1 MIKISSFFAF
11 FLMICS
17 ALQAQSDTIFLIGN
31 ARKYDDSIVLR
42 WNGRDYQSFLGMN
55 AGTVVIEKKSNLE
68 DNWKKAGETMSK
80 TVESWPVSKVN
91 PNAQIVLAAAGIQ
104 QMNAVIGKSNPAQL
118 DDKTKEDLHYL
129 WMNVSLAADLNV
141 SAADLSNLRYVD
153 RKISA
158 SENSMYRIYIKNSSY
173 ISDTLFFILGNE
185 TYSPENIHQ
194 PRVVEKEKVVEMF
207 WKYDKKYTAYFVEKS
222 ENGKNKFRQLNRA
235 PIVIPSDLEENALLF
250 FYDSVVNYK
259 IFQYRIYAVDMF
271 GNKSQYTELISACGR
286 DRTAPPMPAGF
297 DVRENTDNTLVLS
310 WKPIGKAFGEKGLAL
325 GMKHNNEEAYQPLTT
340 SMLPVSQQK
349 YIVKPVFGIT
359 DYYFLLQVFDT
370 AGNSSY
376 AEAFYQLNDN
386 TAPSKPLGLKAVV
399 NKQGVVQLT
408 WNWNSEKDL
417 DGYLIYTSNSPNTEF
432 GGIFNTPYYD
442 TVFYDTLSLK
452 MLNKE
457 VFYKVVAVDKRFN
470 LSENSEIVKVLR
482 PDTLPPVSPIIKNYF
497 VTDSVISLHWIKS
510 SSVDVERHYLYR
522 KSRKTGKLTAVALNP
537 KDSVFKDRTFVP
549 QEEYVYYL
557 TAVDMNNNVSP
568 NSNAVVLKSYVN
580 YFLPE
585 VKVFTAQYDSAAR
598 KVVLTWDYPMEKV
611 ENISIY
617 KGNEFDKISRMP
629 VQIKPGTI
637 TFSDSKIQPGKTVFY
652 AIKMHFTDGTE
663 TRISN
668 PLGIH
673 VK

>member
-1 MIKISSFFAF
+1 MIKISSFFAV

-31 ARKYDDSIVLR
+31 ARKYNDSVVLR
-42 WNGRDYQSFLGMN
+42 WNGNNYKSFLGIN
-55 AGTVVIEKKSNLE
+55 SGTVVIEKRNNLE
-68 DNWKKAGETMSK
+68 DNWKKADELKSK
-80 TVESWPVSKVN
+80 KVENWPVSKVN
-91 PNAQIVLAAAGIQ
+91 PNTQIVLAAAGIQ
-104 QMNAVIGKSNPAQL
+104 QMNSINEIKDPKHL
-118 DDKTKEDLHYL
+118 DERKNDLDYL

-141 SAADLSNLRYVD
+141 AAADLSNLRYTD
-153 RKISA
+153 KKISA
-158 SENSMYRIYIKNSSY
+158 DDPSMYRLYIINSSY
-173 ISDTLFFILGNE
+173 ISDTLYFILGNE
-185 TYSPENIHQ
+185 NYAPETIHL
-194 PRVVEKEKVVEMF
+194 PKVVEKERVVELF
-207 WKYDKKYTAYFVEKS
+207 WKYDKKYTAYFIEKS
-222 ENGKNKFRQLNRA
+222 EKDKNKFRQLNRA
-235 PIVIPSDLEENALLF
+235 PIVIPSDLEENSLLF
-250 FYDSVVNYK
+250 FYDSVVNYQW
-259 IFQYRIYAVDMF
+259 FQYRIYAIDMF

-310 WKPIGKAFGEKGLAL
+310 WKPVGKAFGEKGLAL

-340 SMLPVSQQK
+340 SLLPVSQQK
-349 YIVKPVFGIT
+349 YIVKPVAGIV

-386 TAPSKPLGLKAVV
+386 TAPAKPLGLKAVV

-432 GGIFNTPYYD
+432 GGIVNTPYYD

-457 VFYKVVAVDKRFN
+457 VFYKVVAADKRFN

-522 KSRKTGKLTAVALNP
+522 KSRKTGKLTAFALNP
-537 KDSVFKDRTFVP
+537 KDSIFKDRTFVP

-568 NSNAVVLKSYVN
+568 NSNSVVLKSYVN

-585 VKVFTAQYDSAAR
+585 VKIFTAQYDSAAR
-598 KVVLTWDYPMEKV
+598 KIVLTWDYPMDKI

-629 VQIKPGTI
+629 VQIKPGTT

-668 PLGIH
+668 PLGVY

>member
-31 ARKYDDSIVLR
+31 ARKYNDSVVLR
-42 WNGRDYQSFLGMN
+42 WNGKNYKSFLGIN
-55 AGTVVIEKKSNLE
+55 SGIVVIEKRNNLE
-68 DNWKKAGETMSK
+68 DNWKKADELKSK
-80 TVESWPVSKVN
+80 KVENWPVSKVN
-91 PNAQIVLAAAGIQ
+91 PNTQIVLAAAGIQ
-104 QMNAVIGKSNPAQL
+104 QMNSINEIKDPKHL
-118 DDKTKEDLHYL
+118 DERENDLDYL

-153 RKISA
+153 KKISA

-173 ISDTLFFILGNE
+173 ISDTLYFILGNE

-194 PRVVEKEKVVEMF
+194 PRVVEKEKVVELF

-222 ENGKNKFRQLNRA
+222 ENGKNNFRQLNRA

-310 WKPIGKAFGEKGLAL
+310 WKPIGKAFGEKGLTL

-340 SMLPVSQQK
+340 SMLPISQQK
-349 YIVKPVFGIT
+349 YIVKPVSGIT

-432 GGIFNTPYYD
+432 GGIVNTPYYD

-457 VFYKVVAVDKRFN
+457 VFYKVVAADKRFN

-522 KSRKTGKLTAVALNP
+522 KSRKTGKLTAFALNP
-537 KDSVFKDRTFVP
+537 KDSIFKDRTFVP

-585 VKVFTAQYDSAAR
+585 VKVFTAQYDSIA
-598 KVVLTWDYPMEKV
+598 KTVVLTWDYPMEKV
-611 ENISIY
+611 EKISIY

-629 VQIKPGTI
+629 VQIKPGTT

-668 PLGIH
+668 PLGVY